1 MIIHRFSR
9 KKREIRPNAKFYA
22 KNTIRDG
29 GSTALYSAYT
39 IYNVFTVYIIQTL
52 QFCIATTVACMP
64 IVLFRKIRTLLEC
77 AHAMSMPMKWASEQ
91 KVGLDWIEW
100 CGVDTP

>member
-1 MIIHRFSR
+1 MLNAFIGIDNREMKSERGFSFA
-9 KKREIRPNAKFYA
+9 IASQP
-22 KNTIRDG
+22 
-29 GSTALYSAYT
+29 
-39 IYNVFTVYIIQTL
+39 
-52 QFCIATTVACMP
+52 FCIATTVACMP